1 MYISVLVLSC
11 HYCFEYVEYMGN
23 DGVVIQMCC
32 AAEYTDDTQR
42 EGRMMWVMDN
52 VGSIAEALMRRA
64 GVSKDQSD
72 GVRRACGIIG
82 R

>member
-1 MYISVLVLSC
+1 MQVHVLSC

-42 EGRMMWVMDN
+42 EGRMMWVTDN
-52 VGSIAEALMRRA
+52 VGSIGEELMRLA
-64 GVSKDQSD
+64 GVVNDRCD
-72 GVRRACGIIG
+72 GVRRA
-82 R
+82 